1 MRQLIE
7 IIVKYKDYITLILL
21 CIISLSMISMGDIS
35 KIGGYRAFAVGMI
48 GHLEEAFAWMPNPAA
63 IRNENNA
70 VRELNLYLS
79 SELID
84 SRKSITENNKLRNL
98 LALKETSEMPMIAA
112 EVVGKSV
119 IELRRYFTINK
130 GSNDGI
136 KRGMVARTDGGLVG
150 TVVVVESKYSL
161 IESLDN
167 RNVKIASKILRT
179 GINGIL
185 SWGGDSYFYI
195 QNIPKSF
202 DVQVGD
208 ELVTSNYSMK
218 FPANIP
224 IGKVISVKDD
234 ESSLFL
240 RIAVKPHAGLATLE
254 QLFVIMEINDEERVK
269 LIEEMENRLKVLKR

>member
-35 KIGGYRAFAVGMI
+35 KIGGYRAFVVGMI